1 MRPRVTSAA
10 RRLATKA
17 PPALQFH
24 QGWRRH
30 YRKAEVT
37 RSGCCPRAIPVCA
50 LSHVRSDRAN
60 KHQPIA
66 SPCYLPADN
75 MTWDGLHHW
84 FARPGEATAED
95 LLRGRRTVAAALVTA
110 RSSGVVASHTPPYRK
125 QPAKRSPAT
134 ALPSVSGCPTRP
146 HANDH
151 FARSNIA
158 DGWLTP
164 CPLRSRIIP
173 LDVVARWRLYRNK
186 AEVTWGTRNCGYNP
200 RQGTQRGKGWHY
212 HREEVTRRRHYP
224 TAEVTPA
231 VAHSHFTPRGTLTL
245 TPTKNKK
252 KRNKANPGT

>member
-1 MRPRVTSAA
+1 MGLWTQGYLSGAAA
-10 RRLATKA
+10 RNQGA
-17 PPALQFH
+17 PCTPIPPTRGGGVAAALPQSGGH
-24 QGWRRH
+24 QERVLSSC
-30 YRKAEVT
+30 YTCMCAVT
-37 RSGCCPRAIPVCA
+37 RQI
-50 LSHVRSDRAN
+50 SDRAN

-66 SPCYLPADN
+66 GSSPCYLPADN

-110 RSSGVVASHTPPYRK
+110 RSSGVVASHTPPHRK
-125 QPAKRSPAT
+125 QPARRSPAT

-151 FARSNIA
+151 FARSDIA

-186 AEVTWGTRNCGYNP
+186 ADLFFIDHRARSVSRCWAPCVVLASVMSKRP
-200 RQGTQRGKGWHY
+200 RSPPGGGSVAKSPL
-212 HREEVTRRRHYP
+212 YP
-224 TAEVTPA
+224 AP
-231 VAHSHFTPRGTLTL
+231 
-245 TPTKNKK
+245 
-252 KRNKANPGT
+252 